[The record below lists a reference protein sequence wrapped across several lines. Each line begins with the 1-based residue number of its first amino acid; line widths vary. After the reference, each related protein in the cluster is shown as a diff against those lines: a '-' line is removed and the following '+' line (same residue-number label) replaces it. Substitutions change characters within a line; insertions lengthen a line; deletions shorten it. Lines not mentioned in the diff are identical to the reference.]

1 MEGAWQSCLI
11 LDFTKMDD
19 LYFKQIIPQNYRT
32 RDGNIHNEI
41 IQGAVRFLFSGI
53 QPTTATSVR
62 PEARQRQSFPLSL
75 EMYHFAYCSWS
86 NFPKYPNRLLNP
98 ISVKLLIKHYC
109 NWEEFA
115 EASTWCNIL
124 NSLRIQ
130 NNALFRLPA

>member
-1 MEGAWQSCLI
+1 MEGAWQTCLI

-19 LYFKQIIPQNYRT
+19 LYFKHIIPQNYRT

-75 EMYHFAYCSWS
+75 EMYHFAYCS
-86 NFPKYPNRLLNP
+86 
-98 ISVKLLIKHYC
+98 
-109 NWEEFA
+109 
-115 EASTWCNIL
+115 
-124 NSLRIQ
+124 
-130 NNALFRLPA
+130 